1 MVAAVMVQTWE
12 GRRALHICTMGKE
25 VFLHRV
31 CGKKF
36 KPIDARG
43 GSSLFAAKGSKV
55 LTIYNRTH

>member
-1 MVAAVMVQTWE
+1 
-12 GRRALHICTMGKE
+12 MGKE

-55 LTIYNRTH
+55 LTIYMQDLAPSHVLSMKVN

>member
-1 MVAAVMVQTWE
+1 MVTAVMVQMWE

-25 VFLHRV
+25 VFSHRV

-43 GSSLFAAKGSKV
+43 GQAYLRARGQKC
-55 LTIYNRTH
+55 